1 MMKAKIV
8 LKVLTRT
15 VLPILLGLGVLVLII
30 AVMIGAFV
38 EKIEPAATVRAQRR
52 LPPDRTVDLAEVYE
66 VEKEYFAE
74 AVGTLRAATR
84 TEIAARI
91 LAPIDEVHVKAG
103 DLVKKGSVLVR
114 LDPRGLRSQLDQAQS
129 ALDAAQVS
137 LTHAESDLQR
147 DTKLH
152 AERILPTM
160 KFEQSKTDVQLAR
173 SRVRQLEQAVSEAE
187 VSLSYTTIVASQ
199 DGMIVDRLAE
209 PGDIAQP
216 GVPLLVLYDP
226 QSLRLEAPVMEN
238 LAVKLKI
245 GDVLPVHIDA
255 LERDVEAR
263 VDEIVPQAEA
273 ASRSFLVKVA
283 LTDAEG
289 LYEGMFGRLRIPS
302 GIRRHLCLPVAAIQP
317 LGQLQFVDVVT
328 EDGETLE
335 RRFITT
341 GRLGSPY
348 QIEVLSG
355 LEAGDRVVL
364 YDAGRKTGETDW

>member
-1 MMKAKIV
+1 MKTKVV
-8 LKVLTRT
+8 LKVVLTK
-15 VLPILLGLGVLVLII
+15 VLPILLGLGVMILII
-30 AVMIGAFV
+30 AAMTGMFV
-38 EKIEPAATVRAQRR
+38 EKIQPSATIRTERKLSPQQAAN
-52 LPPDRTVDLAEVYE
+52 LGEIYE

-91 LAPIDEVHVKAG
+91 LAPINEIRVKAG
-103 DLVKKGSVLVR
+103 DLVKQGDLLVR
-114 LDPRGLRSQLDQAQS
+114 LDPRDLRSRLEQFGS
-129 ALDAAQVS
+129 ALESAQTS
-137 LTHAESDLQR
+137 LKQAESDLQR

-160 KFEQSKTDVQLAR
+160 KFEQSRTNVELAR
-173 SRVRQLEQAVSEAE
+173 SKVRQAEQAVSEAE
-187 VSLSYTTIVASQ
+187 VTLSFAEILAPQ

-209 PGDIAQP
+209 PGDTAQP

-238 LAVKLKI
+238 LAIKLKV
-245 GDVLPVHIDA
+245 GEYLTVHIDA
-255 LERDVEAR
+255 IDRDVEAR
-263 VDEIVPQAEA
+263 VDEIVPQAVA

-283 LTDAEG
+283 LTDAQG

-302 GIRRHLCLPVAAIQP
+302 GVRRHLCLPTAAIQT

-341 GRLGSPY
+341 GRFGSP
-348 QIEVLSG
+348 QQVEVLSG

-364 YDAGRKTGETDW
+364 YEPVTAATERSL